1 MTTTRKARIAVAP
14 TSSPAHGAICAA
26 VVGAGGQLAAP
37 ADAEA
42 LVWLGKTG
50 DDLRP
55 SLHPGIRW
63 VQLRAAGVETWL
75 ASGEIDDRR
84 LFTSAAGIYAP
95 NVAEHVLALM
105 LAASRQLHV
114 CARASTW
121 NAKAGEGKVLHGAT
135 VGIVGAGGIGRAV
148 IRLLEPFAVKI
159 IAVTRSGRAVPGAT
173 RSLAAKDVAEIWP
186 VADYVVL
193 AAPATEQT
201 SKLVDAPSL
210 KAMPEDAWIVNVARG
225 SLIDTPAL
233 VTALEEG
240 RIGGAALD
248 VTDPEPLPD
257 GHPLWHLP
265 NVIVTP
271 HVANP
276 IPSRLAR
283 LADHVAANV
292 RRFIEGKEPLG
303 KVDLAAGY

>member
-1 MTTTRKARIAVAP
+1 MTTTRQARIAVAP
-14 TSSPAHGAICAA
+14 TSSPAYDLICAA
-26 VVGAGGQLAAP
+26 VARGGGQLTAP

-50 DDLRP
+50 EDLRP
-55 SLHPGIRW
+55 LLHSGIRW

-75 ASGEIDDRR
+75 ASGEIDERR

-121 NAKAGEGKVLHGAT
+121 NPKAGEGKVLHGAT
-135 VGIVGAGGIGRAV
+135 VGIVGTGGIGRAV
-148 IRLLEPFAVKI
+148 IRLLEPFAVEI
-159 IAVTRSGRAVPGAT
+159 IAVTRSGRAVPGAA

-201 SKLVDAPSL
+201 RRLVDAPAL
-210 KAMPEDAWIVNVARG
+210 AAMQADAWIVNVARG
-225 SLIDTPAL
+225 SLVDTAAL

-257 GHPLWHLP
+257 GHPLWRLP
-265 NVIVTP
+265 NVIITP

-283 LADHVAANV
+283 LADLVAANV
-292 RRFIEGKEPLG
+292 RRFIDGEEPLG
-303 KVDLAAGY
+303 KIDLAAGY

>member
-1 MTTTRKARIAVAP
+1 MTTTRQAQIAVAP
-14 TSSPAHGAICAA
+14 TSSPAHEAICAA
-26 VVGAGGQLAAP
+26 VIRGGGQLTAL

-55 SLHPGIRW
+55 LLHPGIRW

-148 IRLLEPFAVKI
+148 IRLLEPFAVEI
-159 IAVTRSGRAVPGAT
+159 IAVTRSGRAVPGAA

-186 VADYVVL
+186 VADYLVL

-201 SKLVDAPSL
+201 RRLVDAPAL
-210 KAMPEDAWIVNVARG
+210 AAMQKDAWIVNVARG
-225 SLIDTPAL
+225 SLVDTAAL

-248 VTDPEPLPD
+248 VTDPEPLPG
-257 GHPLWHLP
+257 GHPLWRLP

-292 RRFIEGKEPLG
+292 RRLVEGKEPLG
-303 KVDLAAGY
+303 KVDLAVGY